1 MAHRVK
7 NPTRW
12 LAIAT
17 LAAACA
23 LRGHVALA
31 QSADSINLTGGLIP
45 LLGSQPAP
53 NFVPTSPVQQ
63 QHMAPQRAPFARLI
77 ENPDQTDGAPPFAL
91 TDQTGTIQR
100 YVEPVPG
107 IDLASHVGQVVTVR
121 VDTGSTLLAS
131 QLELPPQTVP
141 RRMRA
146 ADEDR
151 YVMQFG
157 RTAVP
162 RHKTE
167 SSGEIEQVQYV
178 DNDDSTVQLLPDD
191 VPIQDGNPQGSS
203 AMMPLEGVG
212 PDGQMNGYADP
223 VGGGMEMAPYGQP
236 NAPIQYGPG
245 GMMPYSGPM
254 GGPCPNCGRYQN
266 QSVDGAGGGWIGQ
279 DREQP
284 PARTHWFADLEL
296 MWLRPQVEENALG
309 KLSESTQLS
318 PRLIVGFEGLGNLD
332 GRVRYW
338 HYDDDTHIVST
349 DEKLK
354 FAFDVFDI
362 EGTHRFCY
370 GKSELTLAAGLRL
383 AEIHLKDNFAA
394 TNASPGIM
402 AKHGLYP
409 QYWFVPGS
417 LNHPLI
423 AFEDGLVP
431 IGADPGEQSATT
443 HLAGLT
449 LAGDGLT
456 RLGEFTGGHVG
467 LVYGGRLSIL
477 SGNWSGDSD
486 SIFVRSRTRN
496 DNVLVHELYGGV
508 ELARKFNRANLHG
521 RILYEMQNWN
531 SDVLADGDIESIGIL
546 GPAIEVGAEF

>member
-7 NPTRW
+7 NPMRW
-12 LAIAT
+12 LAIA
-17 LAAACA
+17 
-23 LRGHVALA
+23 ALA
-31 QSADSINLTGGLIP
+31 TVCVSHGRLVVAQTGIPNVTAGLIP
-45 LLGSQPAP
+45 LLGSQPAANP
-53 NFVPTSPVQQ
+53 IPATALQQ
-63 QHMAPQRAPFARLI
+63 EQIARQRTPFARLI
-77 ENPDQTDGAPPFAL
+77 DNPDQTDGAPPFAL

-121 VDTGSTLLAS
+121 LDTGSTLLAS

-146 ADEDR
+146 GDEDR
-151 YVMQFG
+151 YAMHVM
-157 RTAVP
+157 RTAAP
-162 RHKTE
+162 RHARE
-167 SSGEIEQVQYV
+167 PDGEIEQVQYV
-178 DNDDSTVQLLPDD
+178 DNDDSTVQLLPDG
-191 VPIQDGNPQGSS
+191 VGIQDGNPQGSA

-212 PDGQMNGYADP
+212 PEGQMSGYADP
-223 VGGGMEMAPYGQP
+223 MGGGMETGADGPPYGPMQSR
-236 NAPIQYGPG
+236 PG
-245 GMMPYSGPM
+245 GYMPYPGQM
-254 GGPCPNCGRYQN
+254 TGPCPNCGQYHN
-266 QSVDGAGGGWIGQ
+266 QIPGGPDGSWIGQ
-279 DREQP
+279 ENTQP
-284 PARTHWFADLEL
+284 RARTHWFADLEL

-338 HYDDDTHIVST
+338 HYDQDTHIVPT
-349 DEKLK
+349 DEKVQ

-362 EGTHRFCY
+362 EGTHKFCY

-394 TNASPGIM
+394 TNASPGVLAQRGI
-402 AKHGLYP
+402 YP
-409 QYWFVPGS
+409 RGYIYNDPFSPFGDHIFVIP
-417 LNHPLI
+417 PL
-423 AFEDGLVP
+423 
-431 IGADPGEQSATT
+431 GADPGEQSATT

-449 LAGDGLT
+449 LAADGLT

-477 SGNWSGDSD
+477 SGNWKGDSD
-486 SIFVRSRTRN
+486 SIFIRSRTRN

-508 ELARKFNRANLHG
+508 ELARQFNRANLHG

-546 GPAIEVGAEF
+546 GPAIEIGAEF